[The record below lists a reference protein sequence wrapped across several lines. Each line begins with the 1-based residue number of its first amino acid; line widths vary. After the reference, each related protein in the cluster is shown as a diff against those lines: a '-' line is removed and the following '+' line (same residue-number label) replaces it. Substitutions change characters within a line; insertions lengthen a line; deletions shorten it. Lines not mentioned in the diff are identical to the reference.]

1 MYVGGGRVVVPT
13 EFHSD
18 IRLRSHCTQVVQIT
32 VAIDTGGSGVR
43 FALSERDSN
52 TYMLLHLED
61 NVKTLLYSSHQSVT
75 TSHSTARYISV
86 NQPVQVD
93 QPPVNSDFCPV

>member
-1 MYVGGGRVVVPT
+1 MVVPT

-52 TYMLLHLED
+52 TYLYVTAFGRQRK
-61 NVKTLLYSSHQSVT
+61 NTLVF
-75 TSHSTARYISV
+75 
-86 NQPVQVD
+86 
-93 QPPVNSDFCPV
+93 QPPVSHHQSLNSPLHIS